1 MATDREQL
9 VQTQLKDALG
19 AVDGDVLRGIATA
32 LERNRDRLVAGSWGV
47 DDGDGCLLTLA
58 ARELGHADGEELL
71 TTSVAAVQIPAL
83 FDELW
88 ALVLA
93 RTGNADTA
101 RRLTHRL
108 VAEAL
113 ALRPDDQA
121 ASDDAP
127 DDAFNAL
134 PR

>member
-1 MATDREQL
+1 MASDREHPVQSQL
-9 VQTQLKDALG
+9 TDALRS
-19 AVDGDVLRGIATA
+19 VDGDVLRGIAVA
-32 LERNRDRLVAGSWGV
+32 LERNRDRLVGGAWGI

-58 ARELGHADGEELL
+58 ARELGHDRGEELL
-71 TTSVAAVQIPAL
+71 RTSVAAVQIPAL

-93 RTGNADTA
+93 RTGDADLA
-101 RRLTHRL
+101 RRITHRL

-113 ALRPDDQA
+113 VLRPDDQSEA
-121 ASDDAP
+121 VSD
-127 DDAFNAL
+127 DDAFSAL